1 MCFSERASIVSFFF
15 AIIGSLLLISLDSV
29 NNKIIGYYFIY
40 VSFMQFIDFLLWRHQ
55 VCDDY
60 NRMISLMGMLLNNS
74 QPIVLGMIILLFNP
88 KHQNIIVG
96 LMLLYLCVIIPYSI
110 PFVTDKKLQCTLK
123 GKENHLLWNWNL
135 LKYNEIMYFIYL
147 FVVCGLFIYG
157 LTNYKIGFI
166 SAFIAIITYVSSL
179 FLYAQKYVGTIW
191 CYYSVFIPIIS
202 YLLQYCKIINKL

>member
-15 AIIGSLLLISLDSV
+15 GIIGSLLLISLDSI

-40 VSFMQFIDFLLWRHQ
+40 ISFMQIIDFLLWRHQ

-60 NRMISLMGMLLNNS
+60 NRMVSLLGMLLNNS

-88 KHQNIIVG
+88 KHQNII
-96 LMLLYLCVIIPYSI
+96 LSFMLLYLCVVIPYSI

-123 GKENHLLWNWNL
+123 GKEKHLLWNWNL
-135 LKYNEIMYFIYL
+135 LKYSLIMYFIYL

-157 LTNYKIGFI
+157 LTNFKIGSFV
-166 SAFIAIITYVSSL
+166 AFIAIITYISSL
-179 FLYAQKYVGTIW
+179 FIYTQKYVGTIW
-191 CYYSVFIPIIS
+191 CYYSAFIPILS
-202 YLLQYCKIINKL
+202 YFSQYCKIINL